1 MKQSAPPGDGT
12 GRSFFLGDQLLPP
25 PCENDHAM
33 MRIGH
38 VILDEPLILAPMAGI
53 TDQYF
58 RLILKRI
65 GGVGMVTME
74 FISSEALTRG
84 NEKTR
89 HMMQFAEEERP
100 LAIQIYGSHPERMA
114 EAAEFVLAIGADVV
128 DINMGCPANKV
139 LKGCSGAALMGDL
152 DLAQAIIRAVR
163 RRVAIP
169 LTVKF
174 RVGLDE
180 PRANYLELGR
190 ICEAEG
196 VDAVA
201 LHARTARQMFNGKAD
216 WEHIRRLK
224 ETLKIPVS
232 GNGDV
237 ETPADALALWRATGC
252 DGVMIGRAAVKNPW
266 IFRQIS
272 SVRAGAI
279 AREPTIEE
287 RRDLIL
293 YHFSLLRERE
303 EERFALHKIRTFTG
317 WYTHG
322 LPNGRVLRQK
332 INGLTSVSQFI
343 DEIEEFFQVLL
354 AA

>member
-1 MKQSAPPGDGT
+1 
-12 GRSFFLGDQLLPP
+12 
-25 PCENDHAM
+25 M
-33 MRIGH
+33 MRIGPI
-38 VILDEPLILAPMAGI
+38 VLDEPTILAPMAGI

-65 GGVGMVTME
+65 GGVGLVTME

-89 HMMQFAEEERP
+89 HMMEFSEEERP
-100 LAIQIYGSHPERMA
+100 LAIQIYGSHPQRMA
-114 EAAEFVLAIGADVV
+114 DAAEFVQALGADIV

-139 LKGCSGAALMGDL
+139 LKGCAGAALMGDL
-152 DLAQAIIRAVR
+152 GLARDIIRTVR
-163 RRVAIP
+163 RRVTLP

-174 RVGLDE
+174 RAGLDDA
-180 PRANYLELGR
+180 RSNYLELGR
-190 ICEAEG
+190 ICESEG

-201 LHARTARQMFNGKAD
+201 LHARTARQMFSGKAD
-216 WEHIRRLK
+216 WGRIRRLK
-224 ETLKIPVS
+224 EAVRIPVS

-237 ETPADALALWRATGC
+237 EEPADALALWAATGC
-252 DGVMIGRAAVKNPW
+252 DGVMIGRAAIKNPW
-266 IFRQIS
+266 IFRQIAAA
-272 SVRAGAI
+272 RAGTLP
-279 AREPTIEE
+279 RQPSIEE
-287 RRDLIL
+287 RRELIL

-322 LPNGRVLRQK
+322 LPNGRILRQK
-332 INGLTSVSQFI
+332 IGELTSVSQFI
-343 DEIEEFFQVLL
+343 DEIEGFFQVLL

>member
-1 MKQSAPPGDGT
+1 MFK
-12 GRSFFLGDQLLPP
+12 
-25 PCENDHAM
+25 
-33 MRIGH
+33 IGH
-38 VILDEPLILAPMAGI
+38 VRLEPPLILAPMAGI

-58 RLILKRI
+58 RLLLKRI
-65 GGVGMVTME
+65 GGVGLVTME

-89 HMMQFAEEERP
+89 HMMQFSEEERP
-100 LAIQIYGSHPERMA
+100 LAIQVYGSHPERMA
-114 EAAEFVLAIGADVV
+114 EAAEFVHAIGADVV

-139 LKGCSGAALMGDL
+139 LKGCAGAALMGDL
-152 DLAQAIIRAVR
+152 DLARDIVRAVR
-163 RRVAIP
+163 RRVPLP

-180 PRANYLELGR
+180 RRANYLELGK
-190 ICEAEG
+190 ICEGEG
-196 VDAVA
+196 ADAVA
-201 LHARTARQMFNGKAD
+201 LHARTARQMFMGTAD
-216 WEHIRRLK
+216 WRHIRRLK
-224 ETLKIPVS
+224 EALSIPVS

-237 ETPADALALWRATGC
+237 QTPEDALALWRQTGC

-266 IFRQIS
+266 IFRQIAA
-272 SVRAGAI
+272 VRAGA
-279 AREPTIEE
+279 APREPATEE

-303 EERFALHKIRTFTG
+303 EERVALHKIRTFTG

-332 INGLTSVSQFI
+332 INRLTSVAQFI
-343 DEIEEFFQVLL
+343 DEIEEFFQILL